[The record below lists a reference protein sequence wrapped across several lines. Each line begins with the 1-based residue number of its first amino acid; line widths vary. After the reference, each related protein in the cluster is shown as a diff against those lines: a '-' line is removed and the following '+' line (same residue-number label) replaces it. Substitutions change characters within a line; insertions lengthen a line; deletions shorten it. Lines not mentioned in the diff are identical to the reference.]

1 MMLVLLSFILI
12 AGYVFAM
19 IKRERCIPYSI
30 SATYYALSHRLWFG
44 LCMIGGGV
52 LLLPA
57 AFDASTENSRFLVF
71 LAVTGIVILGVSPNF
86 KTEDKTPHI
95 FGAAMALIFSKIW
108 VGCNSPY
115 WLLSW
120 LAFIVYMVVSMKKH
134 WTGNFISDFIKRKP
148 MFWIEVISL
157 LTIYFTCIV

>member
-30 SATYYALSHRLWFG
+30 SATYYALSHRFWFG

-52 LLLPA
+52 LLLPT

-71 LAVTGIVILGVSPNF
+71 LAVTGIVILGVFPNF

-95 FGAAMALIFSKIW
+95 FGAAMALFLSQIW
-108 VGCNSPY
+108 VACNSPY
-115 WLLSW
+115 WLLLW
-120 LAFIVYMVVSMKKH
+120 LLFFVYLTISIRRNR
-134 WTGNFISDFIKRKP
+134 TGNFISDLIGRKP

-157 LTIYFTCIV
+157 LTVYLTIL

>member
-30 SATYYALSHRLWFG
+30 SATYYALSHKIWFG

-52 LLLPA
+52 LLLPS

-95 FGAAMALIFSKIW
+95 FGAAMALILSQIW
-108 VGCNSPY
+108 VACNGWY
-115 WLLSW
+115 WLLLW
-120 LAFIVYMVVSMKKH
+120 LLFIVYLVVSIRRNR
-134 WTGNFISDFIKRKP
+134 TGDFISDLIGRKP

-157 LTIYFTCIV
+157 LTVYLTIL

>member
-30 SATYYALSHRLWFG
+30 SATYYALSHKFWFG

-52 LLLPA
+52 LLLPS

-86 KTEDKTPHI
+86 KTADKTPHI
-95 FGAAMALIFSKIW
+95 FGAAMALILSQIW
-108 VGCNSPY
+108 VACNGWY
-115 WLLSW
+115 WLLLW
-120 LAFIVYMVVSMKKH
+120 LLFIVYLTISIRRNR
-134 WTGNFISDFIKRKP
+134 TGNFISDLIGRKP

-157 LTIYFTCIV
+157 LTVYLTIR

>member
-30 SATYYALSHRLWFG
+30 SATYYALSHKFWFG

-52 LLLPA
+52 LLLPS

-95 FGAAMALIFSKIW
+95 FGAAMALILSQIW
-108 VGCNSPY
+108 VACNGWY
-115 WLLSW
+115 WLLLW
-120 LAFIVYMVVSMKKH
+120 LLFIVYLVVSIRRNR
-134 WTGNFISDFIKRKP
+134 TGNFISDLIGRKP

-157 LTIYFTCIV
+157 LTVYLTIL

>member
-30 SATYYALSHRLWFG
+30 SATYYALSHKFWFG

-52 LLLPA
+52 LLLPS

-95 FGAAMALIFSKIW
+95 FGAAMALILSQIW
-108 VGCNSPY
+108 VACNGWY
-115 WLLSW
+115 WLLLW
-120 LAFIVYMVVSMKKH
+120 LLFIVYLTISIRRNR
-134 WTGNFISDFIKRKP
+134 TGNFISDLIGRKP

-157 LTIYFTCIV
+157 LTVYLTIL

>member
-30 SATYYALSHRLWFG
+30 SATYYALSHKFWFG

-57 AFDASTENSRFLVF
+57 AFDVSTENSRFLVF

-95 FGAAMALIFSKIW
+95 FGAAMALILSQIW
-108 VGCNSPY
+108 VACNGWY
-115 WLLSW
+115 WLLLW
-120 LAFIVYMVVSMKKH
+120 LLFIVYLTISIRRNR
-134 WTGNFISDFIKRKP
+134 TGNFISDLIGRKP
-148 MFWIEVISL
+148 MFWTEVISL
-157 LTIYFTCIV
+157 LTVYLTIL

>member
-30 SATYYALSHRLWFG
+30 SATYYALSHKFWFG

-52 LLLPA
+52 LLLPS

-95 FGAAMALIFSKIW
+95 FGAAMALILSQIW
-108 VGCNSPY
+108 VACNGWY
-115 WLLSW
+115 WLLLW
-120 LAFIVYMVVSMKKH
+120 LLFIVYLVVSIRRNR
-134 WTGNFISDFIKRKP
+134 TGDFISDLIGRKP

-157 LTIYFTCIV
+157 LTVYLTIL